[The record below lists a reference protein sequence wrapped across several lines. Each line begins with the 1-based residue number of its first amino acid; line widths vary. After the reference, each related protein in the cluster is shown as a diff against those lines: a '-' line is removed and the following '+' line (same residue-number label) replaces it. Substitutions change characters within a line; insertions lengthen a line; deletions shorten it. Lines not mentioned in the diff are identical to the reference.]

1 MSILEFS
8 NLKYTYNGK
17 QSILRG
23 ANGKLEQGKLFI
35 FLCLW
40 IKRPFQSRY
49 C

>member
-23 ANGKLEQGKLFI
+23 ASGKLEQGKLYANRNRN
-35 FLCLW
+35 L
-40 IKRPFQSRY
+40 RY
-49 C
+49 SKPM